1 MSASYRRFA
10 LINLAGLLLSGL
22 LFTWIARNGALDFWL
37 AQQFF
42 DPLVQRFPLRDSHSL
57 ELWGHTVLKTAT
69 VLVWVICIV
78 LVLASSWVQALRP
91 WRRHLF
97 VFVIMAGCAAYVVQT
112 LKGASVHSCPWDINV
127 FGGSAQW
134 FPLFGVS
141 GSPAGPGLCWPGGH
155 ASGGFALAA
164 AYFVLRDSRP
174 HSARWMLA
182 IGLLFGCVMS
192 IVQMVRGAHF
202 LSHNLWSLWL
212 VWATCFVIDVLSHF
226 MQGRKDQSFTPVTI
240 EKS

>member
-1 MSASYRRFA
+1 
-10 LINLAGLLLSGL
+10 
-22 LFTWIARNGALDFWL
+22 
-37 AQQFF
+37 
-42 DPLVQRFPLRDSHSL
+42 
-57 ELWGHTVLKTAT
+57 
-69 VLVWVICIV
+69 
-78 LVLASSWVQALRP
+78 
-91 WRRHLF
+91 
-97 VFVIMAGCAAYVVQT
+97 
-112 LKGASVHSCPWDINV
+112 
-127 FGGSAQW
+127 
-134 FPLFGVS
+134 S

-212 VWATCFVIDVLSHF
+212 VWATCFVIDVLSHV
-226 MQGRKDQSFTPVTI
+226 MQGRKVLFFKPEII